1 MGFLLSKRPTNIG
14 FGELQHDYFMQECH
28 YRRRNNHPVFMQ
40 TTHESLKT
48 LHSFF
53 SKNPTSV
60 LSSIL
65 LNKVTVCF
73 HRSDVR
79 GPSSVYPSEPH
90 TASHREERVLVRN
103 LQKRAHNLQIV
114 PLESALRHRHRLHE
128 LQNAHTLLLTPRPHS
143 HHRPDRSE
151 VARHDQRVEARG
163 QHVL

>member
-60 LSSIL
+60 FSSIL

-73 HRSDVR
+73 HRSDV
-79 GPSSVYPSEPH
+79 
-90 TASHREERVLVRN
+90 
-103 LQKRAHNLQIV
+103 
-114 PLESALRHRHRLHE
+114 
-128 LQNAHTLLLTPRPHS
+128 
-143 HHRPDRSE
+143 
-151 VARHDQRVEARG
+151 
-163 QHVL
+163 